1 MNRKMVTFII
11 LFSLW
16 CIFSGM
22 FDAFH
27 IALGIISCLIITLI
41 SGDLIFNSE
50 KITKSHVINGIRF
63 IKYLPWLIYQ
73 IIIANIHVAY
83 LVLHPKM
90 PIDPLILEYKA
101 KLKKDISKVVF
112 ANSIILTPG
121 TITMDIT
128 KDNTFLIHCI
138 SRKVAEDL
146 LTGEMEK
153 RVAQVFNEDIK
164 IIRK

>member
-1 MNRKMVTFII
+1 MNKKVVTFFI
-11 LFSLW
+11 LFGFW

-22 FDAFH
+22 FDIFH
-27 IALGIISCLIITLI
+27 LSLGAISCLIITLI
-41 SGDLIFNSE
+41 SGDLLFSSE
-50 KITKSHVINGIRF
+50 KITKSHIIEGFRF
-63 IKYLPWLIYQ
+63 IKYIPWLFYQ
-73 IIIANIHVAY
+73 IILANIHVAY

-90 PIDPLILEYKA
+90 PIEPFVLEYKA

-128 KDNTFLIHCI
+128 KDNIFIIHCI

-146 LTGEMEK
+146 LTGEMEEK
-153 RVAQVFNEDIK
+153 VAKIFEEDIK
-164 IIRK
+164 ID

>member
-1 MNRKMVTFII
+1 MSRRVVTFII
-11 LFSLW
+11 LFTLW

-27 IALGIISCLIITLI
+27 LSLGVISCLIVTLI
-41 SGDLIFNSE
+41 SGDLIFKNKKVTAE
-50 KITKSHVINGIRF
+50 HVREGINF
-63 IKYLPWLIYQ
+63 IKYIPWLLYQ
-73 IIIANIHVAY
+73 ILLANIHLAY

-90 PIDPLILEYKA
+90 PIEPSVIQYKS

-128 KDNTFLIHCI
+128 ENNEFIVHCI
-138 SRKVAEDL
+138 SQKVADDL
-146 LTGEMEK
+146 YTGEMEE
-153 RVAQVFNEDIK
+153 RVAHVFNEDIK
-164 IIRK
+164 RSE

>member
-1 MNRKMVTFII
+1 MNRKVVTFFI
-11 LFSLW
+11 LFGLW
-16 CIFSGM
+16 CVFSGM
-22 FDAFH
+22 FDVFH
-27 IALGIISCLIITLI
+27 LALGVISCLIITLI
-41 SGDLIFNSE
+41 SGDLFFNSE
-50 KITKSHVINGIRF
+50 KITKSHIINGLRF

-90 PIDPLILEYKA
+90 PIEPFVLEYKA

-128 KDNTFLIHCI
+128 KDNVFLVHCI
-138 SRKVAEDL
+138 SRKVADDL

-153 RVAQVFNEDIK
+153 RVANVFGEHIK
-164 IIRK
+164 MGKK

>member
-1 MNRKMVTFII
+1 MNRKVVTFFI
-11 LFSLW
+11 LFGVW

-22 FDAFH
+22 FDVFH
-27 IALGIISCLIITLI
+27 LTLGVISCLIITLI
-41 SGDLIFNSE
+41 SGDLFFSSE
-50 KITKSHVINGIRF
+50 KITMSHIKDGLRF

-73 IIIANIHVAY
+73 IIISNIHVAY

-90 PIDPLILEYKA
+90 PIEPFVIKYNA

-121 TITMDIT
+121 TITMDIN
-128 KDNTFLIHCI
+128 KDNVFVVHCI
-138 SRKVAEDL
+138 SRKAADDL

-153 RVAQVFNEDIK
+153 KVAKVFGENFK
-164 IIRK
+164 IDKK

>member
-1 MNRKMVTFII
+1 MNRKVVTFLI
-11 LFSLW
+11 LFGLW

-22 FDAFH
+22 FDIFH
-27 IALGIISCLIITLI
+27 LTLGIISCLIITLV
-41 SGDLIFNSE
+41 SGDLMFNEE
-50 KITKSHVINGIRF
+50 KITKSHIVYGIRF
-63 IKYLPWLIYQ
+63 IKYIPWLIYQ
-73 IIIANIHVAY
+73 IILANIHVAY

-90 PIDPLILEYKA
+90 PIEPFVLEYKA

-128 KDNTFLIHCI
+128 KDNVFVVHCI

-153 RVAQVFNEDIK
+153 RVAYIFGETIK
-164 IIRK
+164 N

>member
-1 MNRKMVTFII
+1 MNRKVVTFFI
-11 LFSLW
+11 LFGLW
-16 CIFSGM
+16 CVFSGM

-27 IALGIISCLIITLI
+27 LALGVISCLIITLI
-41 SGDLIFNSE
+41 SGDLFFNSE
-50 KITKSHVINGIRF
+50 KITKSHIINGLRF

-90 PIDPLILEYKA
+90 PIEPFVLEYKA

-128 KDNTFLIHCI
+128 KDNVFLVHCI
-138 SRKVAEDL
+138 SRKVADDL

-153 RVAQVFNEDIK
+153 RVANVFGEHIK
-164 IIRK
+164 MGKK

>member
-1 MNRKMVTFII
+1 MNRRVVTFIL
-11 LFSLW
+11 LFALW

-27 IALGIISCLIITLI
+27 LALGVISCLIVTII
-41 SGDLIFNSE
+41 SGDLIFKDN
-50 KITKSHVINGIRF
+50 KITMEHIREGIRF
-63 IKYLPWLIYQ
+63 IKYLPWLMYQ
-73 IIIANIHVAY
+73 ILLANIHVAY

-90 PIDPLILEYKA
+90 PIEPSVVYYKS

-128 KDNTFLIHCI
+128 EDNTYVVHCI
-138 SRKVAEDL
+138 SQKVADDL
-146 LTGEMEK
+146 FTGEMEE
-153 RVAQVFNEDIK
+153 RVAYVFNEDIK
-164 IIRK
+164 RS